1 MISYEEFKRIY
12 NTIPGEPE
20 FLIYLTNEEYM
31 IIKYEEYVTFQRC
44 GINNGSGEIKYQS
57 LDELYNSK
65 SIDDIFLKEDWNSIE
80 DIVVD
85 GIYSVTYDKEDIEE
99 LLNYYS
105 NN

>member
-1 MISYEEFKRIY
+1 MK
-12 NTIPGEPE
+12 N
-20 FLIYLTNEEYM
+20 LKEYM

-44 GINNGSGEIKYQS
+44 GIN
-57 LDELYNSK
+57 
-65 SIDDIFLKEDWNSIE
+65 
-80 DIVVD
+80 D